1 MFRVAVNQCA
11 LAIGKLVPRMHSLRR
26 KLKFARLLVKLATA
40 KRILE
45 RLHHRL
51 SKFDRSVFLILK
63 PISYFFGFHMAWFFI
78 YKLLEFVRS

>member
-45 RLHHRL
+45 RLEIQT
-51 SKFDRSVFLILK
+51 SSSFVK
-63 PISYFFGFHMAWFFI
+63 I
-78 YKLLEFVRS
+78 Y

>member
-40 KRILE
+40 KKILE
-45 RLHHRL
+45 RLEIQT
-51 SKFDRSVFLILK
+51 SS
-63 PISYFFGFHMAWFFI
+63 S
-78 YKLLEFVRS
+78 FVKI